1 MTLKQY
7 KAFLAVAEL
16 KSFSEATVRTGLS
29 QPSLSRLIK
38 QLEDELEVELLDRY
52 HRPLQLTD
60 TGEFFYRK
68 LKSIMHELD
77 TLSTLTKKMG
87 KPSNSITIGFI
98 PSILY
103 GFLPDIIATL
113 RVRQPDLELHLK
125 DISSFQQIDALK
137 NNVIDVGLGR
147 FVLNDAHIKQILLRH
162 ERYVLAMPHHHPL
175 AEQEIIHLA
184 DTVSDPL
191 ILYHQTHLPKST
203 ESDITEPLLYIYDSI
218 GITPLQTS
226 KVSDIQIALGM
237 VIAGEGLTLVP
248 DSLKGER
255 TDKITYKAIV
265 HEHATTP
272 MYIYTLKEHHHPAIN
287 ELLDVI
293 YELYEE
299 HGITYRR
306 QCL

>member
-7 KAFLAVAEL
+7 KAFLAVAQL
-16 KSFSEATVRTGLS
+16 KSFSEATEQTGLS

-52 HRPLQLTD
+52 HRPLQLTE

-68 LKSIMHELD
+68 LKSVLHELD
-77 TLSTLTKKMG
+77 TLTTLTKKMG
-87 KPSNSITIGFI
+87 QPSNSITIGFI
-98 PSILY
+98 PSVLY

-113 RVRQPDLELHLK
+113 RSRHPSLELQLK
-125 DISSFQQIDALK
+125 DISSYQQINALK

-147 FVLNDAHIKQILLRH
+147 FVLNDPHIKQILLRH
-162 ERYVLAMPHHHPL
+162 ERYVLAMPHNHPL
-175 AEQEIIHLA
+175 ATKEVVHLS
-184 DTVSDPL
+184 DTVSDTL
-191 ILYHQTHLPKST
+191 MLYHQTHLPKST
-203 ESDITEPLLYIYDSI
+203 DTDVTDPLLYIYDSI
-218 GITPLQTS
+218 GITPLQTT

-248 DSLKGER
+248 DSLKNER
-255 TDKITYKAIV
+255 TDKIIYKPIV

-272 MYIYTLKEHHHPAIN
+272 IYIYTLKEHHHPAIN
-287 ELLDVI
+287 ELLNII

-306 QCL
+306 QHL